1 MTNVQKAFAKVVS
14 ESGLNL
20 AQISLLSGIGEKTLS
35 HIKTGRRNMSLA
47 VLIRLCDTLEI
58 PYDEL
63 LVALIQ
69 DIKSAGTL

>member
-1 MTNVQKAFAKVVS
+1 MSNVQNAFAKVVS

-20 AQISLLSGIGEKTLS
+20 AQISQMSGLKHQTLS
-35 HIKTGRRNMSLA
+35 AIKTGRRRITLP

-69 DIKSAGTL
+69 DIKSAGTH

>member
-14 ESGLNL
+14 ESGLNVV
-20 AQISLLSGIGEKTLS
+20 QISQLCGISQQQLSA
-35 HIKTGRRNMSLA
+35 IKTGRRRITLP
-47 VLIRLCDTLEI
+47 VLIRLCDALEI

-63 LVALIQ
+63 LAALIQ